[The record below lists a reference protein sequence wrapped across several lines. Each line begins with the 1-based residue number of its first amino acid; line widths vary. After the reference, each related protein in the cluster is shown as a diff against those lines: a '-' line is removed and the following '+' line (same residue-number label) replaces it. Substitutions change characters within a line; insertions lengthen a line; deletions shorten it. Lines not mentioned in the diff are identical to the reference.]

1 MSYSSV
7 DGRGESWR
15 LYTITAMSKVANP
28 SSLPRLLKLSC
39 ALKVLYIPEARIWN
53 KQDSPTQTE
62 CKSHL
67 SVRDKWPS

>member
-39 ALKVLYIPEARIWN
+39 ALKVLYIPEARI
-53 KQDSPTQTE
+53 
-62 CKSHL
+62 
-67 SVRDKWPS
+67 